1 MFGSWTNESAREKKY
16 TKYNK
21 FGADRGAKSACEK
34 KINWVIISILIV
46 VVIKYIIFMLK
57 V

>member
-34 KINWVIISILIV
+34 KLTE
-46 VVIKYIIFMLK
+46 
-57 V
+57 